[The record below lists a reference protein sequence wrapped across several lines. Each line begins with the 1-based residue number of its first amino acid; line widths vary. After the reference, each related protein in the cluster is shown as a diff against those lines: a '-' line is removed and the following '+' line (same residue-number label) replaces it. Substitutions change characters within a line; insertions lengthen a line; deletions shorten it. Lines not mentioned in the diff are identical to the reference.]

1 VIAEPP
7 VLEGALHDNPTCA
20 FPGVADRDAGA
31 LGMVGTVTEF
41 DAVDDALVPAT
52 FVAVIVKVYAA
63 PAVSPVTVIGL
74 PVEVALNVF
83 VLSIAV

>member
-1 VIAEPP
+1 
-7 VLEGALHDNPTCA
+7 
-20 FPGVADRDAGA
+20 
-31 LGMVGTVTEF
+31 MVGTVTEF